1 MVRFPALLLL
11 LCLLALGAA
20 PARAAQAPVPGGWP
34 YATLQLGM
42 RDAEGG
48 AGALRDLAPLGL
60 RYHYLSG
67 GANTG
72 SGWTSWTK
80 GDGSF
85 VPAFI
90 ADSVDHGMTPVFSLY
105 QLRETRPGRD
115 MEELAGFRANWGSTA
130 TMRSWLTDLRLALQR
145 MGSTG
150 ARTVLHVEPDLWG
163 YLQRDARDDD
173 PTTVTVAVG
182 RTGLAEL
189 RGLPDTAAGLAQAVV
204 RLRDRYARNVLLGYH
219 LSVWGSGDDVTASD
233 SSDARV
239 DELAAK
245 SSTFLRRL
253 GARWDLL
260 FAEFA
265 DRDNGY
271 RRVRDG
277 DGGASVWTDA
287 DFRRHARF
295 IGHVGAATGLR
306 TVLWQTPLGNSTLD
320 DTPGRYRDN
329 RVEWLLG
336 PGGGE
341 RRRQYLDAGV
351 LAILFGKAFPD
362 ATCACD
368 DDGDGRPD
376 DGGVF
381 ARLARG
387 YVQRGATPLPG
398 ATGRPSA
405 AAPVRTSRPRLRIR
419 SAPRVRTV
427 RRGGTLKVDVRVTA
441 SSTALTTVV
450 AQLYQPG
457 GRTPL
462 RQHAF
467 RAQRL
472 RGGIARRYVATFRI
486 PRTARTGTWRVKVG
500 VFDPDWQ
507 TLWGWQPEGGRVTV
521 R

>member
-1 MVRFPALLLL
+1 MVRLPALLLFL
-11 LCLLALGAA
+11 LLFLAAD
-20 PARAAQAPVPGGWP
+20 PARGAQAPVPAAWP
-34 YATLQLGM
+34 YPTLQLGM
-42 RDAEGG
+42 RDAEHG
-48 AGALRDLAPLGL
+48 AAALEKRIPLGF

-72 SGWTSWTK
+72 KGWTTWA
-80 GDGSF
+80 GGGGSF
-85 VPAFI
+85 VPAYI
-90 ADSVDHGMTPVFSLY
+90 GESADHGMTPVFSLY
-105 QLRETRPGRD
+105 QLRETAPGNG
-115 MEELAGFRANWGSTA
+115 MAEVEGFRTNWSSTS
-130 TMRSWLTDLRLALQR
+130 TMRAWFEDLRFALQK

-150 ARTVLHVEPDLWG
+150 TRTLFHVEPDLWG

-173 PTTVTVAVG
+173 PSTVAVQVAS
-182 RTGLAEL
+182 TGLEEL
-189 RGLPDTAAGLAQAVV
+189 RGLPNTAAGLARGVV
-204 RLRDRYARNVLLGYH
+204 RLRDRYAKNVLLGYH
-219 LSVWGSGDDVTASD
+219 LSVWGSGDDVAASD

-245 SSTFLRRL
+245 SAAFLQAQ
-253 GARWDLL
+253 GAAWDVMV
-260 FAEFA
+260 AEFA

-277 DGGASVWTDA
+277 DGGASVWTDE

-295 IGHVGAATGLR
+295 IGHVGAATRLR
-306 TVLWQTPLGNSTLD
+306 TVLWQVPLGNSTLN
-320 DTPGRYRDN
+320 DTPKHYRDN

-336 PGGGE
+336 DGGGE

-368 DDGDGRPD
+368 DDGDGRDD
-376 DGGVF
+376 DGGLF

-387 YVQRGATPLPG
+387 YAQRGATALPG
-398 ATGRPSA
+398 STGRPSA
-405 AAPVRTSRPRLRIR
+405 GTKPRTVRPRLRIR
-419 SAPRVRTV
+419 SSPRMRVV
-427 RRGGTLKVDVRVTA
+427 RRGSTLRVDVRVTA

-457 GRTPL
+457 GSKPL

-472 RGGIARRYVATFRI
+472 RGGVPRRYVASFRI
-486 PRTARTGTWRVKVG
+486 PRGARTGTWSVKVG

-507 TLWGWQPEGGRVTV
+507 RLWGWLPDGGRIKV